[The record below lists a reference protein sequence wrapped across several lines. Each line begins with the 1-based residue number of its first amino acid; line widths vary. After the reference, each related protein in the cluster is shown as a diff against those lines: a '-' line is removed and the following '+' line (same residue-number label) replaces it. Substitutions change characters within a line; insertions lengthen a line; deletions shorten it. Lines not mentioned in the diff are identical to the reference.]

1 MTRWQR
7 ERRLSW
13 AELMVRVFAQ
23 DVLECPR
30 CQGRMKLIATITN
43 PIVIVAILSCVGL
56 EARPPP
62 LAPAYPSP
70 EPEFWASGDEE
81 F

>member
-1 MTRWQR
+1 MK
-7 ERRLSW
+7 
-13 AELMVRVFAQ
+13 RVFAQ

-30 CQGRMKLIATITN
+30 CQSQLKLIATITA
-43 PIVIVAILSCVGL
+43 PIVIVAILGYVGL

-62 LAPAYPSP
+62 LAPARPSP
-70 EPEFWASGDEE
+70 EPELWASGDEH

>member
-1 MTRWQR
+1 VTRRLR

-13 AELMVRVFAQ
+13 AELMKRVFAQ

-30 CQGRMKLIATITN
+30 CQGRMKLTATITD
-43 PIVIVAILSCVGL
+43 PIVIVAILGCVGL

-62 LAPAYPSP
+62 LTPARLSA
-70 EPEFWASGDEE
+70 EPELWGSVDEE

>member
-1 MTRWQR
+1 VTPRLR

-13 AELMVRVFAQ
+13 AELMKRVFAQ

-30 CQGRMKLIATITN
+30 CKGRMKLIATITN
-43 PIVIVAILSCVGL
+43 PIVIIAILGCVGL
-56 EARPPP
+56 GARPPP
-62 LAPAYPSP
+62 LAPARPSP
-70 EPEFWASGDEE
+70 EPELWASGDED